1 MLHAIDV
8 HHPHSESIAE
18 GTSTPNTIMT
28 RGEASSSRS
37 TRTDSLSSHH
47 TSPVSRS
54 TIVNADATSKPLP
67 PAQLHSATSE
77 HAAHDDASRDLEK
90 VPQADPEML
99 REEAKD
105 DVIWV
110 DFPPDDPE
118 NPFNF
123 TKTRKWCITLLGVL
137 FTAEVAATASA
148 YVPGIP
154 SMERDLGI
162 TNHELSLL
170 GIAIY
175 PLGFAL
181 PPLVLAPLSEVFG
194 RNPMYLVCHLCY
206 TVLFIGLGF
215 ANNTATVIILR
226 FLQGAFGSTGS
237 TMVGGT
243 ISDIWNSKERGTP
256 MAFFATAAIFGTG
269 FGPVWAGWVEQ
280 NPRLQWRWI
289 QYIQAIYTGFILILL
304 LVFLKETRGSILLT
318 RRASKLRK
326 TTGDQR
332 YKARA
337 ELERASVS
345 VLIKNSLTRPLVFLV
360 KEPIVTAFSLWISFT
375 WGFMYMLLSSIGL
388 ITAQH
393 DFTPGETGL
402 VFLAICGAALIGNMM
417 NPLQEFLYRRYSPTR
432 GPEARLY
439 LACVSAI
446 FFPVGCFI
454 YAWTSFPHT
463 NIAGPIVGVV
473 VLMTS
478 IYHIYTS
485 VFNYL
490 ADSYLSY
497 ASSALAA
504 QSFARNIF
512 GFMFPL
518 FVEKMYYGLGYQ
530 WASTLS
536 AFLGAV
542 LGVVPF
548 ILFFYGKKIRAKSKI
563 SQALQKQFEEQAQ
576 KS

>member
-1 MLHAIDV
+1 
-8 HHPHSESIAE
+8 
-18 GTSTPNTIMT
+18 MT
-28 RGEASSSRS
+28 GEASSSRS
-37 TRTDSLSSHH
+37 RTDSLSSHH
-47 TSPVSRS
+47 HDLHVSRS
-54 TIVNADATSKPLP
+54 TIVDEIALQKQQNA
-67 PAQLHSATSE
+67 HSQGGVVTPTAPTQMHPATSE
-77 HAAHDDASRDLEK
+77 HTQRATGDNAERDLEK
-90 VPQADPEML
+90 VPQADPSTLAEQASD
-99 REEAKD
+99 E
-105 DVIWV
+105 VIWV

-123 TKTRKWCITLLGVL
+123 SRTRKWCITILGVL

-148 YVPGIP
+148 YVPGIA
-154 SMERDLGI
+154 SMERDLHI

-206 TVLFIGLGF
+206 TVLFVGLGR
-215 ANNTATVIILR
+215 ANNTATVIVLR

-243 ISDIWNSKERGTP
+243 ISDIWSSSERGQP
-256 MAFFATAAIFGTG
+256 MALFATGAIFGTG
-269 FGPVWAGWVEQ
+269 IGPVWAGWVEQ
-280 NPRLQWRWI
+280 RQSLGWRWI
-289 QYIQAIYTGFILILL
+289 QYIQAIYTGFILLL
-304 LVFLKETRGSILLT
+304 LLLFLRETRGSIILT
-318 RRASKLRK
+318 RRAAKMRK
-326 TTGDQR
+326 TTGDPR

-345 VLIKNSLTRPLVFLV
+345 VLIKNSLTRPLLFLI
-360 KEPIVTAFSLWISFT
+360 KEPIVTFFSLWIAFA

-393 DFTPGETGL
+393 RYTPGQNGL
-402 VFLAICGAALIGNMM
+402 VFLSIACAGILGNLL
-417 NPLQEFLYRRYSPTR
+417 NPLQERLYRKYYPTR

-439 LACVSAI
+439 FACISAVL
-446 FFPVGCFI
+446 FPIGCFI

-463 NIAGPIVGVV
+463 SMAGPIVGVV
-473 VLMTS
+473 VLMVS
-478 IYHIYTS
+478 LYYIYLS

-490 ADSYLSY
+490 ADSYLTY

-512 GFMFPL
+512 GFIFPL
-518 FVEKMYYGLGYQ
+518 FAEKMYHRLGYQ

-536 AFLGAV
+536 ALLGAV

-563 SQALQKQFEEQAQ
+563 SQALQRQAEEQARRD

>member
-1 MLHAIDV
+1 
-8 HHPHSESIAE
+8 
-18 GTSTPNTIMT
+18 MT
-28 RGEASSSRS
+28 GEASSSR
-37 TRTDSLSSHH
+37 TRTDSVSSQHL
-47 TSPVSRS
+47 SRS
-54 TIVNADATSKPLP
+54 TVLDVSP
-67 PAQLHSATSE
+67 PR
-77 HAAHDDASRDLEK
+77 HDDHIKPTSDSACIPAELTPAASEQVTTIDSSAAERDLEK
-90 VPQADPEML
+90 VPQADPSTL
-99 REEAKD
+99 KASADD

-110 DFPPDDPE
+110 DFPPGDPE

-123 TKTRKWCITLLGVL
+123 SKTRKWCITILGVL

-162 TNHELSLL
+162 TDHELSLL

-206 TVLFIGLGF
+206 TVLFVGLGF

-226 FLQGAFGSTGS
+226 FLQGGMGSTGS

-243 ISDIWNSKERGTP
+243 IADIWNSSERGQP
-256 MAFFATAAIFGTG
+256 MALFATAAIFGTG
-269 FGPVWAGWVEQ
+269 IGPVWAGWVEQ
-280 NPRLQWRWI
+280 NQRLGWRWI
-289 QYIQAIYTGFILILL
+289 QHIQAIYTGFILILL
-304 LVFLKETRGSILLT
+304 LLFLRETRGSIILT
-318 RRASKLRK
+318 RRAAKLRK
-326 TTGDQR
+326 TTGDSR

-337 ELERASVS
+337 ELERASIS
-345 VLIKNSLTRPLVFLV
+345 VLISNSLTRPLVFLV
-360 KEPIVTAFSLWISFT
+360 KEPIVTFFSLWISFT

-393 DFTPGETGL
+393 NYTPGETGL
-402 VFLAICGAALIGNMM
+402 VFLAIAGAGIIGNLL
-417 NPLQEFLYRRYSPTR
+417 NPIQERLYRKNFPTR

-439 LACVSAI
+439 FAMIGAVG
-446 FFPVGCFI
+446 FPVGCFI
-454 YAWTSFPHT
+454 YAWTSFP
-463 NIAGPIVGVV
+463 NVSMAGPIVGVLTTMV
-473 VLMTS
+473 S
-478 IYHIYTS
+478 IFFLYLA

-490 ADSYLSY
+490 ADAYLVY

-512 GFMFPL
+512 GFIFPL
-518 FVEKMYYGLGYQ
+518 FVEKLYRNLGYQ

-536 AFLGAV
+536 ALLGAV

-548 ILFFYGKKIRAKSKI
+548 VLFFYGKQIRARSKI
-563 SQALQKQFEEQAQ
+563 SQALQRQALEQEEKEEKGKA
-576 KS
+576 

>member
-1 MLHAIDV
+1 
-8 HHPHSESIAE
+8 
-18 GTSTPNTIMT
+18 MT
-28 RGEASSSRS
+28 GEASSSR

-54 TIVNADATSKPLP
+54 TIVDDKSQPQDEFGMTASKPHSDVISSP
-67 PAQLHSATSE
+67 VPAKLHRAASE
-77 HAAHDDASRDLEK
+77 NITAIPSPDAERDLEK
-90 VPQADPEML
+90 TPQADPAALKAEVD
-99 REEAKD
+99 D

-110 DFPPDDPE
+110 DFPPGDPE

-123 TKTRKWCITLLGVL
+123 SKTRKWCITILGVL

-154 SMERDLGI
+154 SMERDLNI
-162 TNHELSLL
+162 TNHELSML
-170 GIAIY
+170 GIAVY

-243 ISDIWNSKERGTP
+243 IADIWTSEERGQP
-256 MAFFATAAIFGTG
+256 MALFATGAIFGTG
-269 FGPVWAGWVEQ
+269 IGPVWAGWVEQ
-280 NPRLQWRWI
+280 NRRLGWRWI
-289 QYIQAIYTGFILILL
+289 EYIQAIYTGFILIVLV
-304 LVFLKETRGSILLT
+304 VFLRETRGSIILT
-318 RRASKLRK
+318 RRAAKLRK
-326 TTGDQR
+326 TTGDAR

-360 KEPIVTAFSLWISFT
+360 KEPIVTFFSLWIAFT
-375 WGFMYMLLSSIGL
+375 WGFMYMLLSSVGL

-393 DFTPGETGL
+393 AFTPGETGL
-402 VFLAICGAALIGNMM
+402 VFLAIAGAAILGNLT
-417 NPLQEFLYRRYSPTR
+417 NPMQEYLYRKHFPTR

-439 LACVSAI
+439 FACIGAI
-446 FFPVGCFI
+446 LFPVGCFI

-463 NIAGPIVGVV
+463 SIAGPIVGIT
-473 VLMTS
+473 VLMVAV
-478 IYHIYTS
+478 YHIYLC
-485 VFNYL
+485 VFLFLSDCYL
-490 ADSYLSY
+490 TY

-518 FVEKMYYGLGYQ
+518 FVEQLYHGLDYQ

-536 AFLGAV
+536 GLLGAA

-548 ILFFYGKKIRAKSKI
+548 VLFFYGKKIRSKSKI
-563 SQALQKQFEEQAQ
+563 SQALQRQYAEQQA
-576 KS
+576 KEKA